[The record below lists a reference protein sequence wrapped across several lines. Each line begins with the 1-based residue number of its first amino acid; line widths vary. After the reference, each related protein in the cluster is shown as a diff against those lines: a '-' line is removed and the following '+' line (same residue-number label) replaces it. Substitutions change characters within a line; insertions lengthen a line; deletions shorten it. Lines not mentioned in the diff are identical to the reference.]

1 VHPRFG
7 VPHRAEVAVGALAAV
22 LAATV
27 DLRGAI
33 GFSSFAVLVYYAIA
47 NACAFTLR
55 PEEGPPPK
63 VIPVFGVLGCVGLA
77 FALPAMSIIVG
88 ASVLAV
94 GMMLF
99 WIRGLSGRVASRR
112 SG

>member
-1 VHPRFG
+1 
-7 VPHRAEVAVGALAAV
+7 VPHRAEIAVGAVAAV
-22 LAATV
+22 LAATA

-88 ASVLAV
+88 ASVLAA

-99 WIRGLSGRVASRR
+99 WIRSIFGRGASRR
-112 SG
+112 FG